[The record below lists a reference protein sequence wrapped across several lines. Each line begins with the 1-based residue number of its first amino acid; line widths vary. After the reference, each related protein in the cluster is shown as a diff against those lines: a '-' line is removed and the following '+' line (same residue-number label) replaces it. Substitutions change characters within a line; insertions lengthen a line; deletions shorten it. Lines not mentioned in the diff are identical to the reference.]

1 MWSPREVRVFL
12 ARHFYQG
19 VKRLI
24 FQSSQ
29 SYNFPGAVNLALTI
43 STNEQCEEV
52 AAAPSNN
59 LTERMMAT
67 QIATAI
73 ATITNGISWRRFR
86 SIG

>member
-52 AAAPSNN
+52 AELPVEQLDGENDGNADRDSNRN
-59 LTERMMAT
+59 
-67 QIATAI
+67 
-73 ATITNGISWRRFR
+73 NN
-86 SIG
+86 